1 MTLFKIVLT
10 IVDLSDVMKKLK
22 DADFNN
28 ADWRKLGEE
37 LGLRKGTLDRIEKE
51 HQGDIDGCFREC
63 LYYWLQRN
71 DDVDYAC
78 HGKPTYNSL
87 EKALKEIDMVAVA
100 DNIRK

>member
-1 MTLFKIVLT
+1 MTLFKIALT
-10 IVDLSDVMKKLK
+10 IHDSRDVMKKLK

-51 HQGDIDGCFREC
+51 HQGDIDKCFDEC
-63 LYYWLQRN
+63 LSNWLLRN
-71 DDVDYAC
+71 DDVDAC